1 MNKSILQNNSHYHH
15 SCHKMEFLYHYQY
28 HQLVKPNSLVAFCQ
42 KFNMGKTIFIKEII
56 TILKEPLLCPTCQKE
71 DKLEK
76 DVVREERSSGKT
88 ILCSRCEA
96 LIVITNHN
104 LRNVELSSFRDDIIM
119 LKEPHL
125 IRKVGY

>member
-1 MNKSILQNNSHYHH
+1 
-15 SCHKMEFLYHYQY
+15 
-28 HQLVKPNSLVAFCQ
+28 
-42 KFNMGKTIFIKEII
+42 MGKTIFIKEII
-56 TILKEPLLCPTCQKE
+56 TAIKEPKLCPTCEKE
-71 DKLEK
+71 DRLEK
-76 DVVREERSSGKT
+76 DVIREERSGGKT

-104 LRNVELSSFRDDIIM
+104 LKQVDLSSTMDDTIM

>member
-1 MNKSILQNNSHYHH
+1 
-15 SCHKMEFLYHYQY
+15 
-28 HQLVKPNSLVAFCQ
+28 
-42 KFNMGKTIFIKEII
+42 MGKTIFIKEII

-71 DKLEK
+71 DRLEK
-76 DVVREERSSGKT
+76 DIVREERSGGRT

-104 LRNVELSSFRDDIIM
+104 LKKVELSSFKDYTIM

>member
-1 MNKSILQNNSHYHH
+1 
-15 SCHKMEFLYHYQY
+15 
-28 HQLVKPNSLVAFCQ
+28 
-42 KFNMGKTIFIKEII
+42 MGKTIFIKEII
-56 TILKEPLLCPTCQKE
+56 TILKEPRLCPTCQKE

-76 DVVREERSSGKT
+76 DIVREERSNGKT

-104 LRNVELSSFRDDIIM
+104 LKEVELSSFKDDIIM

>member
-1 MNKSILQNNSHYHH
+1 MLIPINNTNSFLTNYD
-15 SCHKMEFLYHYQY
+15 SKIME
-28 HQLVKPNSLVAFCQ
+28 
-42 KFNMGKTIFIKEII
+42 KTIFIKEII
-56 TILKEPLLCPTCQKE
+56 LIEKEPRLCPTCEKE

-76 DVVREERSSGKT
+76 DIIREERSGGKT

-104 LRNVELSSFRDDIIM
+104 LRQVELSSQKNDIIM

-125 IRKVGY
+125 IRKVTY